1 MGGEDGRPGTALVPI
16 APATAGDGLG
26 RPAPRARAVF
36 LAHLIATRRQ
46 APQTCARRRAEP
58 DEAARAYQTGLARA
72 IPRPV
77 LSRSL

>member
-16 APATAGDGLG
+16 APAPAGDGLG

-36 LAHLIATRRQ
+36 LAHLIATGRQ
-46 APQTCARRRAEP
+46 APQTCARRRAEL
-58 DEAARAYQTGLARA
+58 DEAARAYQAGLARV
-72 IPRPV
+72 IHRPA